1 MKYAR
6 YLVFVPVL
14 LLALSLSAMGE
25 EAKQGTDLQQTA
37 GKEKRLVAAMGA
49 DGVQRAEVTGGE
61 YYFYPKYI
69 VVKVNKPVELT
80 VKKTPGFVPHDIVVN
95 SPGAGI
101 DFKVDLDSKKPALV
115 KFTPTKTGKYPMY
128 CDKKVL
134 WFKSHRDR
142 GMEGTIEVVE

>member
-69 VVKVNKPVELT
+69 VVKVNTPVEFK
-80 VKKTPGFVPHDIVVN
+80 VKKTPGIVSHDIVVKA
-95 SPGAGI
+95 PEAGI
-101 DFKVDLDSKKPALV
+101 AFKTELGKDWTTVT
-115 KFTPTKTGKYPMY
+115 FTPTRTGKYQMF
-128 CDKKVL
+128 CDEKFL
-134 WFKSHRDR
+134 WFKSHKDR
-142 GMEGTIEVVE
+142 GMEGSIEVVP